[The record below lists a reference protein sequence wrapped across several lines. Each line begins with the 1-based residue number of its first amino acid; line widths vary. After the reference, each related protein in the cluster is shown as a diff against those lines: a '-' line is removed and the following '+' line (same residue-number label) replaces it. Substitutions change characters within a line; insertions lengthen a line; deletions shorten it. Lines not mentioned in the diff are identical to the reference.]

1 MKIILTSAAA
11 RYPEGAKRLRGADT
25 EYIVAPLMSI
35 VEEAYTVYFDFLQPS
50 TELEQPALVPKGQ
63 LRSEQ

>member
-1 MKIILTSAAA
+1 MKVILTPAAA
-11 RYPEGAKRLRGADT
+11 RYPEGVKRLRGADS

-50 TELEQPALVPKGQ
+50 AEQQARVPNGQ
-63 LRSEQ
+63 PRSQE

>member
-1 MKIILTSAAA
+1 MKVILTPAAA
-11 RYPEGAKRLRGADT
+11 HYPEGAKRLRGADT

-50 TELEQPALVPKGQ
+50 TEQQAILPKGHP
-63 LRSEQ
+63 RSEQ